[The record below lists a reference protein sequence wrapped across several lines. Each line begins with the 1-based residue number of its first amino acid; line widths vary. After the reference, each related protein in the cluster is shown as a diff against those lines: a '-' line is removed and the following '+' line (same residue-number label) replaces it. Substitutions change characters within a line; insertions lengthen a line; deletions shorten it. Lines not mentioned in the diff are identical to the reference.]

1 MDQTRD
7 AVAILL
13 AQNAI
18 RAEDLL
24 PVRNGRMAASPW
36 TFYRGAAAVMAADL
50 GSRPHS
56 GLTVQLCGDA
66 HLLNFGLWA
75 TPERNLSFDLRDF
88 DETLPGPFEWDL
100 ARLVASIVVLARTYG
115 VRADRAEEA
124 VAACLRTYRER
135 MTGYTTARW
144 LDIWYDLIA
153 VDRFLSVFAD
163 PDKIRAAAHI
173 ERKARKRTH
182 SGAFRKLTERRDGHL
197 RITED
202 PPIRQHRDD
211 GLAEELFAA
220 YRHSLPDDRRLLLDR
235 FTLVDTVRQVVG
247 VGSVGMRVH
256 LALLVGRDQDDPL
269 FLQIKQ
275 AGTSVYESSCGPSRY
290 DNHGRRV
297 VEGKRLVQS
306 ATDIF
311 VGWTAG
317 RGHDYYVRQFRDM
330 KVIANGEL
338 ISPLLGSSPPPVPRC
353 WPARTRA
360 PAIPSRSPPTSAGA
374 GHSTRPWP
382 SSRTPTPIRPSAI
395 TANWSTPSRPGCCPA
410 PPGGDVTGVWA
421 RVDHARVREHAVDS
435 NDGII
440 ASAGIVEGLLGA
452 GARQHDPAR
461 RLAGRDGR
469 RRARPGGHALQRNR
483 RRARRPAG
491 DHSRP
496 SVVGSTL
503 TPAEEEAELAE
514 LYQARGLSPQLARAV
529 AAELSAGDALA
540 AHAEAEYG
548 ISLRDRPATP
558 WTTAVLAGLA
568 FAARGGRPAAGDP
581 LAPPHGVAPRRSWR
595 LSRRCPSPRC

>member
-1 MDQTRD
+1 
-7 AVAILL
+7 VAILL

-18 RAEDLL
+18 RAEELL
-24 PVRNGRMAASPW
+24 PVRNGRMAATPW

-115 VRADRAEEA
+115 VRANRAEAA

-153 VDRFLSVFAD
+153 VDQFLGVFTD
-163 PDKIRAAAHI
+163 PDKISAAAHI

-182 SGAFRKLTERRDGHL
+182 AGAFRKFTEYRDGHL
-197 RITED
+197 RIIED
-202 PPIRQHRDD
+202 PPIRQHRAD

-220 YRHSLPDDRRLLLDR
+220 YHDSLPDERRHLLDR

-256 LALLVGRDQDDPL
+256 LALLVGRDRNDPL

-275 AGTSVYESSCGPSRY
+275 AGSSVYEPSCGPSRY

-311 VGWTAG
+311 VGWAAR

-338 ISPLLGSSPPPVPRC
+338 ISPRLGEFAAACGKVLARSH
-353 WPARTRA
+353 ARTGDPVAIAAYIGKGRA
-360 PAIPSRSPPTSAGA
+360 FEEAMGAFAIAYANQTERDHRQLVDAIASGLL
-374 GHSTRPWP
+374 
-382 SSRTPTPIRPSAI
+382 PSA
-395 TANWSTPSRPGCCPA
+395 PG
-410 PPGGDVTGVWA
+410 W
-421 RVDHARVREHAVDS
+421 
-435 NDGII
+435 
-440 ASAGIVEGLLGA
+440 
-452 GARQHDPAR
+452 
-461 RLAGRDGR
+461 
-469 RRARPGGHALQRNR
+469 
-483 RRARRPAG
+483 
-491 DHSRP
+491 
-496 SVVGSTL
+496 
-503 TPAEEEAELAE
+503 
-514 LYQARGLSPQLARAV
+514 
-529 AAELSAGDALA
+529 
-540 AHAEAEYG
+540 
-548 ISLRDRPATP
+548 
-558 WTTAVLAGLA
+558 
-568 FAARGGRPAAGDP
+568 
-581 LAPPHGVAPRRSWR
+581 
-595 LSRRCPSPRC
+595 

>member
-1 MDQTRD
+1 VTVDSRAEGHAARKRAPRRALGRWGTADGARD
-7 AVAILL
+7 ALALL
-13 AQNAI
+13 VAQNAI

-88 DETLPGPFEWDL
+88 DETLPGPFEWDV
-100 ARLVASIVVLARTYG
+100 ARLAASIVVLARTYG
-115 VRADRAEEA
+115 ERADRAEEA

-135 MTGYTTARW
+135 MTAYTTAKV

-153 VDRFLSVFAD
+153 VERFLGVFAD

-182 SGAFRKLTERRDGHL
+182 GGALRKLTEHRDGHL

-202 PPIRQHRDD
+202 PPIREHRDD
-211 GLAEELFAA
+211 GLAEQLFAD
-220 YRHSLPDDRRLLLDR
+220 YHDSLPDERRRLLDR
-235 FTLVDTVRQVVG
+235 FTVVDTVRQVVG

-256 LALLVGRDQDDPL
+256 LVLLVGRDRDDPL

-275 AGTSVYESSCGPSRY
+275 AGASVYEPSCGPSRY
-290 DNHGRRV
+290 ANHGRRV

-330 KVIANGEL
+330 KIIANGEL
-338 ISPLLGSSPPPVPRC
+338 ISSRLGEFATACAKVLARSH
-353 WPARTRA
+353 ARTGDPVSIAAYIGKGRA
-360 PAIPSRSPPTSAGA
+360 FDEAMGEF
-374 GHSTRPWP
+374 
-382 SSRTPTPIRPSAI
+382 
-395 TANWSTPSRPGCCPA
+395 ANAYADQTECDHR
-410 PPGGDVTGVWA
+410 
-421 RVDHARVREHAVDS
+421 RLVDAV
-435 NDGII
+435 
-440 ASAGIVEGLLGA
+440 ASGLLPGA
-452 GARQHDPAR
+452 SG
-461 RLAGRDGR
+461 
-469 RRARPGGHALQRNR
+469 
-483 RRARRPAG
+483 
-491 DHSRP
+491 
-496 SVVGSTL
+496 
-503 TPAEEEAELAE
+503 
-514 LYQARGLSPQLARAV
+514 
-529 AAELSAGDALA
+529 
-540 AHAEAEYG
+540 
-548 ISLRDRPATP
+548 
-558 WTTAVLAGLA
+558 W
-568 FAARGGRPAAGDP
+568 
-581 LAPPHGVAPRRSWR
+581 
-595 LSRRCPSPRC
+595 

>member
-1 MDQTRD
+1 MSSAATDEAAPPTRARDRRLRHAEGRAARERAPRRDLGRWDTVDRTRD
-7 AVAILL
+7 AVALLL

-88 DETLPGPFEWDL
+88 DETLPGPFEWDV

-115 VRADRAEEA
+115 VRADRAEAA

-153 VDRFLSVFAD
+153 VDQFLGVFTD

-182 SGAFRKLTERRDGHL
+182 SGAFRKLTEHRDGHL

-220 YRHSLPDDRRLLLDR
+220 YHDSLPDERRHLLDR

-256 LALLVGRDQDDPL
+256 LALLVGRD
-269 FLQIKQ
+269 
-275 AGTSVYESSCGPSRY
+275 
-290 DNHGRRV
+290 
-297 VEGKRLVQS
+297 
-306 ATDIF
+306 
-311 VGWTAG
+311 
-317 RGHDYYVRQFRDM
+317 
-330 KVIANGEL
+330 
-338 ISPLLGSSPPPVPRC
+338 
-353 WPARTRA
+353 RT
-360 PAIPSRSPPTSAGA
+360 
-374 GHSTRPWP
+374 
-382 SSRTPTPIRPSAI
+382 
-395 TANWSTPSRPGCCPA
+395 
-410 PPGGDVTGVWA
+410 
-421 RVDHARVREHAVDS
+421 
-435 NDGII
+435 
-440 ASAGIVEGLLGA
+440 
-452 GARQHDPAR
+452 
-461 RLAGRDGR
+461 
-469 RRARPGGHALQRNR
+469 
-483 RRARRPAG
+483 
-491 DHSRP
+491 
-496 SVVGSTL
+496 
-503 TPAEEEAELAE
+503 
-514 LYQARGLSPQLARAV
+514 
-529 AAELSAGDALA
+529 
-540 AHAEAEYG
+540 
-548 ISLRDRPATP
+548 
-558 WTTAVLAGLA
+558 
-568 FAARGGRPAAGDP
+568 
-581 LAPPHGVAPRRSWR
+581 
-595 LSRRCPSPRC
+595 

>member
-1 MDQTRD
+1 MLEPMSSVAVDGAASSLSPVQARDLRSRRSEGRAARERAPRRDLGRWDTVNRGRD
-7 AVAILL
+7 AVACLL

-18 RAEDLL
+18 RAEELL
-24 PVRNGRMAASPW
+24 PVRNGRMAATPW
-36 TFYRGAAAVMAADL
+36 TYYRGAAAVMAADL

-88 DETLPGPFEWDL
+88 DETLPGPFEWDV

-115 VRADRAEEA
+115 VSADRAEEA

-135 MTGYTTARW
+135 MAEYTTARW

-153 VDRFLSVFAD
+153 VDQFLGVFAD
-163 PDKIRAAAHI
+163 PDRIRAAAHI

-182 SGAFRKLTERRDGHL
+182 RGAFRKLTEHRGGHL

-220 YRHSLPDDRRLLLDR
+220 YHDSLPDDRRHLLDR
-235 FTLVDTVRQVVG
+235 FALVDTVRQVVG

-256 LALLVGRDQDDPL
+256 LVLLEGRDGKDPL

-275 AGTSVYESSCGPSRY
+275 AGPSVYEPWCGPSRY
-290 DNHGRRV
+290 DNRGRRV

-330 KVIANGEL
+330 KVIADGEL
-338 ISPLLGSSPPPVPRC
+338 ISPRLGEFATACGKVLARSH
-353 WPARTRA
+353 ARTGDPVAIAAYIGKGRA
-360 PAIPSRSPPTSAGA
+360 FNEAMGEFAHAYADQTERD
-374 GHSTRPWP
+374 HRQL
-382 SSRTPTPIRPSAI
+382 
-395 TANWSTPSRPGCCPA
+395 
-410 PPGGDVTGVWA
+410 
-421 RVDHARVREHAVDS
+421 VDA
-435 NDGII
+435 I
-440 ASAGIVEGLLGA
+440 ASGLLPGA
-452 GARQHDPAR
+452 
-461 RLAGRDGR
+461 
-469 RRARPGGHALQRNR
+469 PG
-483 RRARRPAG
+483 
-491 DHSRP
+491 
-496 SVVGSTL
+496 
-503 TPAEEEAELAE
+503 
-514 LYQARGLSPQLARAV
+514 
-529 AAELSAGDALA
+529 
-540 AHAEAEYG
+540 
-548 ISLRDRPATP
+548 
-558 WTTAVLAGLA
+558 W
-568 FAARGGRPAAGDP
+568 
-581 LAPPHGVAPRRSWR
+581 
-595 LSRRCPSPRC
+595 

>member
-1 MDQTRD
+1 VTVDSQAEGRAARERAPRRDLGRWDPTDYGRD
-7 AVAILL
+7 ALAILL

-18 RAEDLL
+18 RAQDLL
-24 PVRNGRMAASPW
+24 PIRNGRMAASPW

-88 DETLPGPFEWDL
+88 DETLPGPFEWDV

-135 MTGYTTARW
+135 MTAYITARL

-153 VDRFLSVFAD
+153 VDQFLGVFAD
-163 PDKIRAAAHI
+163 PDKIWAAAHI

-182 SGAFRKLTERRDGHL
+182 RGAFKKLTEPRGGHL

-211 GLAEELFAA
+211 GLAEQLFAT
-220 YRHSLPDDRRLLLDR
+220 YHDSLPDERRHLLDR

-256 LALLVGRDQDDPL
+256 LVLLIGRDRDDPL

-275 AGTSVYESSCGPSRY
+275 AGPSVYESSAASSRY
-290 DNHGRRV
+290 ANHGRRV

-330 KVIANGEL
+330 KIIANGEL
-338 ISPLLGSSPPPVPRC
+338 ISPRLGEFATACAKVLARSH
-353 WPARTRA
+353 ARTGDPVAIAAYIGKGRA
-360 PAIPSRSPPTSAGA
+360 FDEAMGEFAYAYADQTERDHRQLVDAIASGLL
-374 GHSTRPWP
+374 
-382 SSRTPTPIRPSAI
+382 PSA
-395 TANWSTPSRPGCCPA
+395 PG
-410 PPGGDVTGVWA
+410 W
-421 RVDHARVREHAVDS
+421 
-435 NDGII
+435 
-440 ASAGIVEGLLGA
+440 
-452 GARQHDPAR
+452 
-461 RLAGRDGR
+461 
-469 RRARPGGHALQRNR
+469 
-483 RRARRPAG
+483 
-491 DHSRP
+491 
-496 SVVGSTL
+496 
-503 TPAEEEAELAE
+503 
-514 LYQARGLSPQLARAV
+514 
-529 AAELSAGDALA
+529 
-540 AHAEAEYG
+540 
-548 ISLRDRPATP
+548 
-558 WTTAVLAGLA
+558 
-568 FAARGGRPAAGDP
+568 
-581 LAPPHGVAPRRSWR
+581 
-595 LSRRCPSPRC
+595 